1 MNDQELQIKNFSQT
15 WPKPSKNNPI
25 IIIGT
30 GGIVKDAHLPAYKK
44 AGFIVHG
51 LYDVDKQKA
60 EELAQEYKI
69 ENVYD
74 SLEAAFEN
82 KDCIFDL
89 ALPPA
94 ILLEVVDKLPENIRR
109 EKGELIRDKKLNQY
123 EAFADIDFSLVIEE
137 KVWSMSKKSKR
148 VNFAHDTLIE
158 WLKRRKEERILLVTH
173 YKVIKD
179 LFPTGFEEVEN
190 CKVFETNLFE
200 GDYYLVK
207 SGLI

>member
-1 MNDQELQIKNFSQT
+1 MRHAHSEAQDCKR
-15 WPKPSKNNPI
+15 K
-25 IIIGT
+25 
-30 GGIVKDAHLPAYKK
+30 GIPRD
-44 AGFIVHG
+44 
-51 LYDVDKQKA
+51 D
-60 EELAQEYKI
+60 
-69 ENVYD
+69 D
-74 SLEAAFEN
+74 SLLDCHITKLGEFQAKTAWVEDDLPDLVVVSPLTRAIQTALIAFEG
-82 KDCIFDL
+82 FDIPMICHPGL
-89 ALPPA
+89 K
-94 ILLEVVDKLPENIRR
+94 EKGDKLPENIRR

-148 VNFAHDTLIE
+148 VNFAHDSLIE

>member
-1 MNDQELQIKNFSQT
+1 MRHAHSEAQDCKR
-15 WPKPSKNNPI
+15 K
-25 IIIGT
+25 
-30 GGIVKDAHLPAYKK
+30 GIPRD
-44 AGFIVHG
+44 
-51 LYDVDKQKA
+51 D
-60 EELAQEYKI
+60 
-69 ENVYD
+69 D
-74 SLEAAFEN
+74 SLLDCHITKLGEFQAKTAWVEDDFPDLVVVSPLTRAIQTALIAFEG
-82 KDCIFDL
+82 FDIPMICHPGL
-89 ALPPA
+89 K
-94 ILLEVVDKLPENIRR
+94 EKGDKLPENIRR

-148 VNFAHDTLIE
+148 VNFAHDSLIE

>member
-1 MNDQELQIKNFSQT
+1 MH
-15 WPKPSKNNPI
+15 SKKI
-25 IIIGT
+25 YLMRHAHSEAQDCKRK
-30 GGIVKDAHLPAYKK
+30 GIPRD
-44 AGFIVHG
+44 
-51 LYDVDKQKA
+51 D
-60 EELAQEYKI
+60 
-69 ENVYD
+69 D
-74 SLEAAFEN
+74 SLLDCHITKLGEFQAKTAWVEDDFPDLVVVSPLTRAIQTALIAFEG
-82 KDCIFDL
+82 FDIPMICHPGL
-89 ALPPA
+89 K
-94 ILLEVVDKLPENIRR
+94 EKGDKLPENIRR

-148 VNFAHDTLIE
+148 VNFAHDSLIE

>member
-1 MNDQELQIKNFSQT
+1 MH
-15 WPKPSKNNPI
+15 SKKI
-25 IIIGT
+25 YLMRHAHSEAQDCKRK
-30 GGIVKDAHLPAYKK
+30 GIPRD
-44 AGFIVHG
+44 
-51 LYDVDKQKA
+51 D
-60 EELAQEYKI
+60 
-69 ENVYD
+69 D
-74 SLEAAFEN
+74 SLLDCHITKLGEFQAKTAWVEDDLPDLVVVSPLTRAIQTALIAFEG
-82 KDCIFDL
+82 FDI
-89 ALPPA
+89 PMICHPGFK
-94 ILLEVVDKLPENIRR
+94 EKGDKLPENIRR

-148 VNFAHDTLIE
+148 VNFAHDSLIE